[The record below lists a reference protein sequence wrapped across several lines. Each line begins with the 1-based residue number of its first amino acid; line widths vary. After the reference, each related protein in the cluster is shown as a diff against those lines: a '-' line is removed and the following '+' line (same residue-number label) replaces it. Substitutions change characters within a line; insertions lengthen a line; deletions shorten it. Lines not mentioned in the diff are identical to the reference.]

1 MTVFVITKKE
11 NTDHYPC
18 GEENEMRTFKKIA
31 AIALVAALSL
41 ASAMTAIAAANEEK
55 TAYSFTYEKQQ
66 VIPGEAADK
75 ALEKLGKYNSEHELT
90 NCADSTGK
98 DMSYKYDSFEVI
110 TGKVDG
116 KEIMKELTIIK
127 DDVATEEGLKVGD
140 KPADVKRLYPGI
152 KGDLGLYTITL
163 GNTKLIIDC
172 GLNDDKVVAITY
184 SYAAAK

>member
-41 ASAMTAIAAANEEK
+41 ASAMTAIAATNEEK

-98 DMSYKYDSFEVI
+98 DMSYKYDSFE
-110 TGKVDG
+110 GHQG
-116 KEIMKELTIIK
+116 RPWALHHYPRQYQ
-127 DDVATEEGLKVGD
+127 AHH
-140 KPADVKRLYPGI
+140 RLR
-152 KGDLGLYTITL
+152 
-163 GNTKLIIDC
+163 
-172 GLNDDKVVAITY
+172 
-184 SYAAAK
+184 SQ